1 MSNVIR
7 FINEAK
13 TLSNCEVYPA
23 VLTLPKLRSSHIL
36 PSDLEEFY
44 KECGGMQLFNDSD
57 FPYRVIPPIEINLA
71 NLEILGEEVE
81 DDITKDWY
89 TIVDCGNGD
98 FITIDLHPER
108 LGRCYDSFHETHGL
122 VGETPIIALSFAE
135 LLDQLFQ
142 FKGNRIF
149 WLEDNFIALGDAYD
163 KQ

>member
-7 FINEAK
+7 LIQEAE

-23 VLTLPKLRSSHIL
+23 SALPKLRSSHIL
-36 PSDLEEFY
+36 PYDLEEFY

-57 FPYRVIPPIEINLA
+57 FPYRVIPPIEIKSA

-81 DDITKDWY
+81 DDITNDWY

-122 VGETPIIALSFAE
+122 VGDSAIIALSFTE
-135 LLDQLFQ
+135 LLHQLFQ
-142 FKGNRIF
+142 YKGKRIF
-149 WLEDNFIALGDAYD
+149 WLDDNFITLGDAYD